1 MRRSGAI
8 GWAAAVVVAI
18 LAGQASARAG
28 EATPTG
34 QAITPTAAAGAL
46 FQTLGPELPQFPGH
60 AAGDAS
66 ALALS
71 PDGKTLLILTSGYN
85 LMFGAD
91 GKPIPDASMEYV
103 FVYDVAG
110 PRPVKR
116 QVIRLPNSF
125 LGLAWAP
132 SGQRFYVSGGVDDDV
147 LEYAASG
154 AGFSLA
160 RTFLLGHKQGLGL
173 KVKPEAG
180 ELAISPDGARLLV
193 ANFQNDS
200 VSLIDLASG
209 GVTEQDLR
217 PGALDPA
224 LAGRPGGSF
233 PRAVLWTADD
243 KAYVTSERDREII
256 ALRIAGGRIAIDHRV
271 RTRGQPV
278 ALARNAAG
286 SRLYVALDDTDGLV
300 VLDTATDRVIERAS
314 TLAPPEVGPAFARHL
329 GGAGSNGLALAPDG
343 RTLLVT
349 NGAQNDV
356 AVVRLSAGAVGAA
369 VPPARDSDGDGD
381 DDARAAADRSA
392 VIGLIPTGW
401 YPTAVA
407 MAADG
412 GRIFVV
418 NGKSNTGPVP
428 DACRINLGIALDHDN
443 ACKATNEYVWQKEL
457 AGFLI
462 LPTPSA
468 SELGRLTR
476 QAAEN
481 NRYRAA
487 PDPADAATFAFLR
500 QHIRHVIYVIKENRT
515 YDQMLGDLEVGNG
528 DPRLAVFPRAMTPNQ
543 HALARQFVDL
553 DDFFDSGESSNT
565 GWNWSTAARTNDF
578 TEREAPVNYGVRGLQ
593 YDQEGDNRQINV
605 GYATSAERVAANPLS
620 PSDPDVLPGPTDVA
634 APDGPDGAAG
644 QGYIWDAALRAGLS
658 VRNYGFYGDL
668 SRYEQSAGAAQI
680 PLDRE
685 PYKTNR
691 QVFYVAKAALMPLT
705 DPYFWGFNQALP
717 DYWRYKEWA
726 REFDGYVAR
735 GDLPN
740 LTLLRLPHD
749 HTGSFAAG
757 IDGVNTVEAELADND
772 YALGLVVQK
781 LANSR
786 YASDT
791 LIFVLEDDAQ
801 DGPDH
806 VDAHRSLAFV
816 VGPYVRQGAVV
827 SRRYTTVNMLRTMES
842 VLGLEPMGLNDA
854 LAEPMTAVFDIRQTP
869 RWTYAARVP
878 PVLRSTALPLPPP
891 ARAEAGCPTVP
902 RRSAAWWAKAMAG
915 QDFSVE
921 DHLDTAAFNRALWLG
936 LKGETAFPT
945 ERDGRDLR
953 SNRARLLAAARL
965 SPCGA

>member
-1 MRRSGAI
+1 M
-8 GWAAAVVVAI
+8 
-18 LAGQASARAG
+18 
-28 EATPTG
+28 
-34 QAITPTAAAGAL
+34 
-46 FQTLGPELPQFPGH
+46 
-60 AAGDAS
+60 
-66 ALALS
+66 
-71 PDGKTLLILTSGYN
+71 
-85 LMFGAD
+85 
-91 GKPIPDASMEYV
+91 
-103 FVYDVAG
+103 
-110 PRPVKR
+110 
-116 QVIRLPNSF
+116 
-125 LGLAWAP
+125 
-132 SGQRFYVSGGVDDDV
+132 
-147 LEYAASG
+147 
-154 AGFSLA
+154 
-160 RTFLLGHKQGLGL
+160 
-173 KVKPEAG
+173 
-180 ELAISPDGARLLV
+180 
-193 ANFQNDS
+193 
-200 VSLIDLASG
+200 
-209 GVTEQDLR
+209 
-217 PGALDPA
+217 
-224 LAGRPGGSF
+224 
-233 PRAVLWTADD
+233 LWTADD
-243 KAYVTSERDREII
+243 KAYVTSERDREVI
-256 ALRIAGGRIAIDHRV
+256 ALRVAGGRIAIEQRV

-278 ALARNAAG
+278 ALARNPAG

-300 VLDTATDRVIERAS
+300 VLDTASGQIIERAS
-314 TLAPPEVGPAFARHL
+314 TLAPPEVRPTTARRL

-356 AVVRLSAGAVGAA
+356 AVVHLSTAAAGAAPAA
-369 VPPARDSDGDGD
+369 ARDPDGDGD
-381 DDARAAADRSA
+381 DDNPAAADRSA
-392 VIGLIPTGW
+392 VVGLIPTGW

-412 GRIFVV
+412 RRIFVV

-428 DACRINLGIALDHDN
+428 DACRVNLGIAPDHDN
-443 ACKATNEYVWQKEL
+443 ACKATNEYVWQREL
-457 AGFLI
+457 AGFLV

-481 NRYRAA
+481 NRYLAA
-487 PDPADAATFAFLR
+487 PDPAEAATFAFLR
-500 QHIRHVIYVIKENRT
+500 QHIRHVIYIIKENRT
-515 YDQMLGDLEVGNG
+515 YDQILGDLEVGNG

-553 DDFFDSGESSNT
+553 DNFFDSGESSNT

-578 TEREAPVNYGVRGLQ
+578 TEREAPVNYGDRGLQ

-620 PSDPDVLPGPTDVA
+620 PSDPDVLPGATDVA

-644 QGYIWDAALRAGLS
+644 QGYIWDAALSAGLS

-685 PYKTNR
+685 PFKTNH

-705 DPYFWGFNQALP
+705 DPYFWGFDQALP
-717 DYWRYKEWA
+717 DYWRYKEWE

-749 HTGSFAAG
+749 HTGSFEAG
-757 IDGVNTVEAELADND
+757 IDGVNTVETELADND
-772 YALGLVVQK
+772 YAVGLVVQK
-781 LANSR
+781 LAHSR

-816 VGPYVRQGAVV
+816 VGPYVRQRAVV
-827 SRRYTTVNMLRTMES
+827 SRRYTTVSMLRTMEA

-854 LAEPMTAVFDIRQTP
+854 LAEPMAAVFDVGQP
-869 RWTYAARVP
+869 PQWTYAARVP

-891 ARAEAGCPTVP
+891 VRAEAGCPTAP

-936 LKGETAFPT
+936 LKGEAAFPT
-945 ERDGRDLR
+945 ARDGRDLR
-953 SNRARLLAAARL
+953 SNRARLLAASKL